1 MFTRGQYL
9 AGECS
14 HQEYYAQFVNQWILD
29 CVKGRNGINQLL
41 EGENISFN
49 NIPLYWW
56 DQNNVMSSVDQQLWT
71 AANGSPYHSLSDN
84 LCIQKAA
91 ARMIVENY
99 KAQYND

>member
-1 MFTRGQYL
+1 MFTRAQYL

-14 HQEYYAQFVNQWILD
+14 HQQYYAQFVNQWILD

-41 EGENISFN
+41 EGENNSFN
-49 NIPLYWW
+49 NIPLSWW
-56 DQNNVMSSVDQQLWT
+56 DRINIMSSVDQQLWA
-71 AANGSPYHSLSDN
+71 AANGSPYYSLSDN

-99 KAQYND
+99 KAQV